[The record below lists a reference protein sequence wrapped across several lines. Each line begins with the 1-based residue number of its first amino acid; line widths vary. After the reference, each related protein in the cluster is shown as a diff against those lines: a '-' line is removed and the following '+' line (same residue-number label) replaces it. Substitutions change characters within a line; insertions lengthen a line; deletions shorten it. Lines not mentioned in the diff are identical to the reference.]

1 MSVLTLVHIAFGS
14 AALLSGAGAMAFRK
28 GGRLHARAGTVF
40 FAAML
45 AMASTGSVMAAV
57 RVERGTMVIGILTSY
72 LVVTSWWTARHRDGR
87 AGRFELLSLGAAL
100 ACAAI
105 MAMFGAMALNS
116 ANGRL
121 DSLPAAAH
129 FPFAVVMLIAAVGD
143 LNFLLR
149 RTLNGRQRVARH
161 VWRMSVALFI
171 AAASFFLGQQ
181 DEFSPAL
188 KGLPIWFVPPFA
200 TLILMVFWLLRV
212 RFARAWAW
220 AAPRR
225 RADPA
230 RVATVVGASP
240 GAALPA

>member
-1 MSVLTLVHIAFGS
+1 VSALTVVHIAFGS

-28 GGRLHARAGTVF
+28 GGRLHAKAGTIF

-45 AMASTGSVMAAV
+45 VMASTGSVMATL
-57 RVERGTMVIGILTSY
+57 RVERGTMVIGILTFY

-100 ACAAI
+100 ALGTI
-105 MAMFGAMALNS
+105 MATFGAMALNS

-121 DSLPAAAH
+121 DSLPASAH
-129 FPFAVVMLIAAVGD
+129 FPFAVVMLIAAAGE

-149 RTLNGRQRVARH
+149 RTLSGRQRVARH

-181 DEFSPAL
+181 DEFTPAL

-200 TLILMVFWLLRV
+200 ILLAMIFWLLRV
-212 RFARAWAW
+212 RFAKAWAW
-220 AAPRR
+220 AVPRR
-225 RADPA
+225 RADP
-230 RVATVVGASP
+230 
-240 GAALPA
+240 LPAAGTSEGVPLAA

>member
-1 MSVLTLVHIAFGS
+1 VSALTLVHIAFGS

-28 GGRLHARAGTVF
+28 GGRLHAKAGTIF

-45 AMASTGSVMAAV
+45 VMASTGSVMAAL
-57 RVERGTMVIGILTSY
+57 RVERGTMIIGILTFY

-100 ACAAI
+100 ALAAI
-105 MAMFGAMALNS
+105 MTTFGAMALNS

-121 DSLPAAAH
+121 DSLPASAH
-129 FPFAVVMLIAAVGD
+129 FPFALVMVIAAAGD

-149 RTLNGRQRVARH
+149 RTLTGRQRIARH

-200 TLILMVFWLLRV
+200 TLLLMVFWLVRV
-212 RFARAWAW
+212 RFAKAWAK
-220 AAPRR
+220 ALPRR
-225 RADPA
+225 RTDPLSA
-230 RVATVVGASP
+230 ATAST
-240 GAALPA
+240 GAALAA

>member
-1 MSVLTLVHIAFGS
+1 VSALTLVHIAFGS
-14 AALLSGAGAMAFRK
+14 AALLSGAGAMVFRK
-28 GGRLHARAGTVF
+28 GGRLHAKAGTIF

-45 AMASTGSVMAAV
+45 VMASTGSVMAAV

-100 ACAAI
+100 ALGAI
-105 MAMFGAMALNS
+105 MAIFGAMALNS
-116 ANGRL
+116 ENGRL
-121 DSLPAAAH
+121 DSLPASAH
-129 FPFAVVMLIAAVGD
+129 FPFAVVMLIAAAGD

-149 RTLNGRQRVARH
+149 RTLSGRQRVARH
-161 VWRMSVALFI
+161 VWRMSAALFI

-181 DEFSPAL
+181 DEFPQAL

-200 TLILMVFWLLRV
+200 TLFLMVFWLLRV
-212 RFARAWAW
+212 RFAKAWSRAV
-220 AAPRR
+220 PRR

-230 RVATVVGASP
+230 GVVPAAAASP
-240 GAALPA
+240 GAALAA